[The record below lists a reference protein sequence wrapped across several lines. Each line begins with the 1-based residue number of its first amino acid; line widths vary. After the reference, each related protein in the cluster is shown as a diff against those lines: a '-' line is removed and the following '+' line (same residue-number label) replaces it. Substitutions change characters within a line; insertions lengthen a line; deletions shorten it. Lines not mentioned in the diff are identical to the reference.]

1 MRMPRVQ
8 EDEQMA
14 DMLDIRDM
22 ADIRDIEDISN
33 IADIEDIED
42 IDELAVLG
50 GEMLLTVAVEAAGR
64 RVDHFLAAER
74 GDISRSRWQKLIKDG
89 MVLVNGRK
97 VKPNLLLDGGE
108 SISVT
113 LPEVEEL
120 AVEAEDIPLDV
131 IYEDS
136 DIIVVNKPRGM
147 VVHPAVGNYSGTL
160 VNALL
165 GRCKDLSGIN
175 GVLRPGIVHRLDKDT
190 TGLIIAAK
198 SDRAHRGLAESW
210 HTGAV
215 NRWYKA
221 LLVGSMAEPKGTIDA
236 PIGRHPKER
245 KKMAV
250 VPVGGRHAVT
260 HYNVLERPGRYTL
273 VCCKLETGRT
283 HQIRVH
289 MKYLGYPLV
298 GDPVYGSRISNR
310 MKVGML
316 LHSAKLDLIH
326 PVTGERLI
334 LEAPLPED
342 FEQFLEEARRGER

>member
-1 MRMPRVQ
+1 M
-8 EDEQMA
+8 
-14 DMLDIRDM
+14 
-22 ADIRDIEDISN
+22 
-33 IADIEDIED
+33 
-42 IDELAVLG
+42 
-50 GEMLLTVAVEAAGR
+50 
-64 RVDHFLAAER
+64 
-74 GDISRSRWQKLIKDG
+74 
-89 MVLVNGRK
+89 
-97 VKPNLLLDGGE
+97 
-108 SISVT
+108 
-113 LPEVEEL
+113 
-120 AVEAEDIPLDV
+120 EAEDIPLDV

-136 DIIVVNKPRGM
+136 DIIVINKPRGM
-147 VVHPAVGNYSGTL
+147 VVHPAAGNYSGTL

-165 GRCKDLSGIN
+165 GCCRDLSGIN

-190 TGLIIAAK
+190 TGLIVAAK
-198 SDRAHRGLAESW
+198 SDRAHRRLVETW

-221 LLVGSMAEPKGTIDA
+221 LLVGSMAEPKGTIEA

-250 VPVGGRHAVT
+250 VPVGGRRAVT
-260 HYNVLERPGRYTL
+260 HYSVLERPGRYTL

-316 LHSAKLDLIH
+316 LHSAKLDMIH

-342 FEQFLEEARRGER
+342 FEQFLEDARRGKC

>member
-1 MRMPRVQ
+1 MSERM
-8 EDEQMA
+8 DEHIGEYMNEHMDDIM
-14 DMLDIRDM
+14 DMD
-22 ADIRDIEDISN
+22 
-33 IADIEDIED
+33 ADIEDDRLDILVED
-42 IDELAVLG
+42 
-50 GEMLLTVAVEAAGR
+50 TAAGR
-64 RVDHFLAAER
+64 RIDQFLAEVR
-74 GDISRSRWQKLIKDG
+74 GDVSRSRWQKLIKDG
-89 MVLVNGRK
+89 MVLVNGKK
-97 VKPNLLLDGGE
+97 VKANLLLEGGE

-113 LPEVEEL
+113 LPEAEEL

-131 IYEDS
+131 VYEDS

-165 GRCKDLSGIN
+165 GRCHDLSGIN

-198 SDRAHRGLAESW
+198 SDRAHRGLTDSW

-250 VPVGGRHAVT
+250 LPVGGRRAVT

-326 PVTGERLI
+326 PVSGERLI